1 MSTTAQDVR
10 LLLRMWLRNPRHVA
24 ALAPSSQG
32 LGRLMAKHVPPHG
45 ERFVVELGAGTG
57 AVTQALLAA
66 GVSRDH
72 LAIVER
78 DATLVEVLKQRFP
91 GVRII
96 HGDAMH
102 LRRLLRSH
110 GVTAVAC
117 VVSSLP
123 LLTLPPLTR
132 LAVLRESFKVLADDG
147 VLVQYTYG
155 FLSPLASK
163 RRRQLGIFGR
173 CVGRVW
179 RNVPPATV
187 WTYRRIET
195 LGALN

>member
-1 MSTTAQDVR
+1 MAQ
-10 LLLRMWLRNPRHVA
+10 
-24 ALAPSSQG
+24 
-32 LGRLMAKHVPPHG
+32 HVPIQG
-45 ERFVVELGAGTG
+45 DSFVVELGAGTG
-57 AVTQALLAA
+57 AVTQALLAS
-66 GVSRDH
+66 GVARDR

-78 DATLVEVLKQRFP
+78 DATLVDVLRQRFP

-110 GVTAVAC
+110 GVAAVSC

-155 FLSPLASK
+155 FLSPLPRK
-163 RRRQLGIFGR
+163 RRQQLGIVGR

-179 RNVPPATV
+179 RNLPPATV

-195 LGALN
+195 LTVPR